1 MIGEAVLFFPLKVRQ
16 GYNYGAAT
24 ESSRKKIINKSVN
37 ADRNPGRRNLYEDTK
52 ILRRLE
58 RAEIKTIRERRKRQ
72 TTKTPRSG
80 SGIRFFAVEYRRIQY
95 RYRFQNA

>member
-1 MIGEAVLFFPLKVRQ
+1 MIGETVLFFPLKVRH
-16 GYNYGAAT
+16 G
-24 ESSRKKIINKSVN
+24 KIITAPLRRVVGKIIDKSVN
-37 ADRNPGRRNLYEDTK
+37 ADGNPRRCNLYEDTK

-72 TTKTPRSG
+72 TTKISRNG